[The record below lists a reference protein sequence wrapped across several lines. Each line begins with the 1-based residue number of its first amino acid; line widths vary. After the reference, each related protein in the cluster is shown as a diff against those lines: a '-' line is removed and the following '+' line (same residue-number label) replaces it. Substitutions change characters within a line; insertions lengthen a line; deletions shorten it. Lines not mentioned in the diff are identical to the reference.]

1 MRMGDEA
8 GIAYGSVYMGQR
20 AVEGETIGPPWFA
33 SKKGCC
39 WQGSIFLC
47 EYRKI
52 FEKRVN
58 IIQENIVKYYIL
70 YLNLLY
76 SFFTEFFIVNI
87 FANKY
92 SILCFLKSFS
102 NIHILFVDL

>member
-1 MRMGDEA
+1 MLRFNKQKMQKQA
-8 GIAYGSVYMGQR
+8 TKQAQQ
-20 AVEGETIGPPWFA
+20 AVQAQSQSMHKA
-33 SKKGCC
+33 SNGLADAAI
-39 WQGSIFLC
+39 QGSIFLC

-76 SFFTEFFIVNI
+76 SFFHWI
-87 FANKY
+87 FDSEY
-92 SILCFLKSFS
+92 IR
-102 NIHILFVDL
+102 